1 MSNTWLFRPMDN
13 SPLILFRIIFG
24 VLISLE
30 SFGAIATGWV
40 RENLVTPNFT
50 FNFIGFDWLQFLVGP
65 QMYLYFAL
73 MGILGIC
80 ISFGYRYRFC
90 MPAFT
95 ILWTGAYLLQKT
107 AYNNHYYL
115 LILLAIIMCFM
126 PATSSRSLDVK
137 QGRLTENQWMPA
149 YVKWIFVLQLFLVYT
164 YAAIAKLYPDW
175 IDLTFIRF
183 LLSTKAEYPLI
194 GDILQ
199 NPSLQ
204 TVIAWGGLIFDG
216 LIIPALLW
224 KPSRKIAFLLAIVFH
239 LFNSVVFQIGIF
251 PYLSLALTV
260 FFFAPETIR
269 KLFFKQGPLD
279 ERNKPTFSRPK
290 AIWIWGW
297 ALYFLIQTVL
307 PLRHHM
313 IPGDVLWTEEGH
325 RMSWRMMLRA
335 RYGSIQF
342 EVVNKET
349 GARTVPD
356 LSQMLTKRQQ
366 VRIAGYPDLIWQF
379 AQRLA
384 REYKLEGQDV
394 AVYANAKVSINAR
407 PLEQFTDPRVD
418 LATED
423 WDPFRH
429 HHWILPS
436 PIDEK
441 ATTRID

>member
-1 MSNTWLFRPMDN
+1 MSTARLFRPMDN
-13 SPLILFRIIFG
+13 SPLIVFRIIFG
-24 VLISLE
+24 ALISLE
-30 SFGAIATGWV
+30 CFGAIATGWV
-40 RENLVTPNFT
+40 RENVVEPTFT
-50 FNFIGFDWLQFLVGP
+50 FNFIGFEWLQFLVGP

-80 ISFGYRYRFC
+80 ISLGYRYRFC

-95 ILWTGAYLLQKT
+95 LLWTGAYLLQKT

-115 LILLAIIMCFM
+115 LILLALIMCFM
-126 PATSSRSLDVK
+126 PANSSHSLDMK

-149 YVKWIFVLQLFLVYT
+149 YVKWIFVLQLFLVYS

-175 IDLTFIRF
+175 TDLTFIRF
-183 LLSTKAEYPLI
+183 LLQTKADYPLI
-194 GDILQ
+194 GDVLQ
-199 NPSLQ
+199 SPSLHS
-204 TVIAWGGLIFDG
+204 VITWGGLLFDA

-224 KPSRKIAFLLAIVFH
+224 KPSRIIAFFVAIVFH
-239 LFNSVVFQIGIF
+239 LFNSIVFQIGIF
-251 PYLSLALTV
+251 PYLSLALTL
-260 FFFAPETIR
+260 FFFSPGTIR
-269 KLFFKQGPLD
+269 KLFFKQTPLEEGD
-279 ERNKPTFSRPK
+279 KPAFSPPK

-297 ALYFLIQTVL
+297 AIYFLIQTIL

-313 IPGDVLWTEEGH
+313 IPGEVLWTEEGH

-356 LSQMLTKRQQ
+356 ISQMLSKRQQ
-366 VRIAGYPDLIWQF
+366 IRIAGYPDLIWQF

-384 REYKLEGQDV
+384 REYALDGQDV
-394 AVYANAKVSINAR
+394 AVYANAKVSINGR

-418 LATED
+418 LAGED
-423 WDPFRH
+423 WDPYRH

-436 PIDEK
+436 PIHESHTLD
-441 ATTRID
+441 